1 MRTHDV
7 FGIKPEISE
16 HSYIDRG
23 SLDTEFKKL
32 ILRQQSHIA
41 IRGASK
47 AGKSWLRQRVMT
59 DPVIVQCRFSYT
71 TQDIFKDA
79 LARLDIRVE
88 IEKVQLKL
96 LREKSLQQERQALN
110 LLPKHQEI

>member
-47 AGKSWLRQRVMT
+47 AGKS
-59 DPVIVQCRFSYT
+59 
-71 TQDIFKDA
+71 
-79 LARLDIRVE
+79 
-88 IEKVQLKL
+88 
-96 LREKSLQQERQALN
+96 
-110 LLPKHQEI
+110 